1 MNTAIVIANGYT
13 DSEFIVADQWL
24 RAHEIETRV
33 YSVTGGPVTGI
44 MGWVHKNSTVLPF
57 DPERTDALILI
68 GGVKAI
74 EKLRLDEWLI
84 KAIRSM
90 SDNGKIIGSIC
101 HGAQLMIEADIVRG
115 RRVSGY
121 QSIKTD
127 IKNAGGFFDAGPV
140 CVDENFITAPHYDHA
155 GLWMK
160 SVYEIM
166 EDSSLF

>member
-1 MNTAIVIANGYT
+1 MKAAIVIANGYT
-13 DSEFIVADQWL
+13 DSEFIVADQFL
-24 RAHEIETRV
+24 RAMGIEPRV
-33 YSVTGGPVTGI
+33 YSLTGGPVTGI
-44 MGWVHKNSTVLPF
+44 MGWVHKVSTPLPL
-57 DPERTDALILI
+57 DPSQLDALILI

-84 KAIRSM
+84 KAIRQM
-90 SDNGKIIGSIC
+90 SDHGRIIGSIC
-101 HGAQLMIEADIVRG
+101 HGAQLMIEADIVRD

-121 QSIKTD
+121 YSIKRD
-127 IKNAGGFFDAGPV
+127 IQNAGGFYDPGPV

-166 EDSSLF
+166 EDNNLF